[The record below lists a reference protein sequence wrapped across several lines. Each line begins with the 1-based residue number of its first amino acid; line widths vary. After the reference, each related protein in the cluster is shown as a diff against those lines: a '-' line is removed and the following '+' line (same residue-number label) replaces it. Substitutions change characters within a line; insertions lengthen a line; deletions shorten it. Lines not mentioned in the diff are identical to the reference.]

1 MTTQQNR
8 QKLAFKIISLLSII
22 RWYNVLLVTIAL
34 YFSAIFIFNDITP
47 GIKTIVFDYRMH
59 LAIASIAFLMKAGY
73 IINAFYDFEKDI
85 INRPKETIFGRV
97 ISKAFCLNTYVLFVI
112 IGLLLAAL
120 ASWEVFIFNF
130 IFSFGLWFYSHKLRK
145 KPFTG
150 ELSAALLTI
159 APFFSIGLFYNV
171 YNQMIIL
178 YVGYIFVLTITRE
191 IIKKMTSI
199 KGDLIVGEKSL
210 PIILGI
216 RKTKFIILGWI
227 ILAIVCIIGLYPNI
241 ENLPILWHFLLALL
255 ILIGSIYQLHIS
267 KVAADFKKLNVI
279 FKVLITLAVLCIPLV
294 LKWF

>member
-1 MTTQQNR
+1 MTPQQNR

-22 RWYNVLLVTIAL
+22 RWYNVILVTIAL

-47 GIKTIVFDYRMH
+47 GIRTIVFDYRMH

-97 ISKAFCLNTYVLFVI
+97 ISKSFCLNTYVLFVI

-120 ASWEVFIFNF
+120 ASWKVFFFNF

-159 APFFSIGLFYNV
+159 APFFSIGLFYNA
-171 YNQMIIL
+171 YNRMIIL

-199 KGDLIVGEKSL
+199 KGDLIVGEKSI
-210 PIILGI
+210 PILLGI
-216 RKTKFIILGWI
+216 RKAKFIILGWI
-227 ILAIVCIIGLYPNI
+227 TLAIGCILDLYPNI
-241 ENLPILWHFLLALL
+241 ADLPILWHFSFALSLLVV
-255 ILIGSIYQLHIS
+255 SIYQLHIS
-267 KVAADFKKLNVI
+267 KATKDFKRLNLI
-279 FKVLITLAVLCIPLV
+279 FKVLITAAILSIPLV